1 MTKSLCSKEKPLCS
15 QPHMISSTCNNITL
29 CEGVTDFGS
38 DFDPRGRRRYFP
50 LSTQLVF
57 GGCSLSNNE
66 RAALW
71 AADSLS
77 GSVALLRDWELEHA
91 MIGHKFL
98 HVAPEGTAHSTSV
111 KIFFYAPF
119 FCTLCSHARGYNY
132 AQYYARIMYASLVL
146 RHLCTC
152 EINRLRGNL

>member
-111 KIFFYAPF
+111 KMSFYAPF
-119 FCTLCSHARGYNY
+119 LRIMLTCSQIQLCSILCSHNVCLPSAE
-132 AQYYARIMYASLVL
+132 ASLYL
-146 RHLCTC
+146 R
-152 EINRLRGNL
+152 N